1 MRIALLLLLS
11 PPGVLWHDVTSSVL
25 PATAEWTNRV
35 ALADIDGDGRIDLLF
50 ANGGNYSEP
59 GKPELNRVFL
69 NRAERGELRF
79 EEATE
84 RIFGPRGDTA
94 RVIQVRDVDAD
105 GNSDIFVGTTFQTQ
119 SRLFH
124 GEGGGRF
131 IEVTKTHLPQE
142 LSSVGD
148 LEIGDVD
155 SDADLDVVLADWG
168 PGNNMTNAGGRV
180 RLWLNDGAG
189 RFEDATG
196 EKMPATLVRFSW
208 DVNLVDV
215 DNDYDLD
222 VVVSC
227 KRCGGGSLFKNDGR
241 GRFEEDFRAIPQ
253 YTNNYAFEPMDV
265 DGDGF
270 LDLVTVNDGE
280 IVGGENFL
288 RREHLFVN
296 DGKGS
301 FRDLTPELWPD
312 SDNIG
317 EDDNM
322 VAFLD
327 ADSDGDPDFLLG
339 SLTGPD
345 RLLVNDGKG
354 RFTVATGV
362 FDGEPTPG
370 TLAIAVADLDGDG
383 RLDVVQGQGE
393 HETAV
398 SEKVYLGIGLPADTA
413 RPAVGMVGE
422 GEEPGEIRARVHD
435 FKTPNRPEDWREVVV
450 EYETSRGRSRAPM
463 AWYGEN
469 LFRARLPER
478 PSRYRVCA
486 TDRAGN
492 SSCSPLV
499 DEAHPP
505 GR

>member
-1 MRIALLLLLS
+1 MRIVAFLALLS
-11 PPGVLWHDVTSSVL
+11 AAPQVLWHDVTSSVL
-25 PATAEWTNRV
+25 PTTAEWTNRV
-35 ALADIDGDGRIDLLF
+35 ALADIDGDGRVDLLF

-59 GKPELNRVFL
+59 GAPEHNRVFL
-69 NRAERGELRF
+69 NRVENGELRF

-84 RIFGPRGDTA
+84 EVFGATGDIA
-94 RVIQVRDVDAD
+94 RVIQVRDVDGD
-105 GNSDIFVGTTFQTQ
+105 GNADIFVGTTFQTQ
-119 SRLFH
+119 SRLYR

-131 IEVTKTHLPQE
+131 REVTKTHLPQE
-142 LSSVGD
+142 LLSVGD

-155 SDADLDVVLADWG
+155 SDSDLDVVLADWG
-168 PGNNMTNAGGRV
+168 PGNNMTNAGGRT

-189 RFEDATG
+189 TFADETAAR
-196 EKMPATLVRFSW
+196 MPETLVRFSW
-208 DVNLVDV
+208 DLNLVDV

-227 KRCGGGSLFKNDGR
+227 KRCGGGTLFRNDGR

-253 YTNNYAFEPMDV
+253 YTNNYSFEPMDV
-265 DGDGF
+265 NGDGF

-280 IVGGENFL
+280 IVGGESFF

-296 DGKGS
+296 DGKGN
-301 FRDLTPELWPD
+301 FRDRTPELWPD

-327 ADSDGDPDFLLG
+327 ADSDGDADFLLG
-339 SLTGPD
+339 SLTGSD
-345 RLLVNDGKG
+345 RLLENDGKG
-354 RFTVATGV
+354 RFTVSTGV
-362 FDGEPTPG
+362 FDGEDTPG
-370 TLAIAVADLDGDG
+370 TLAIAVADLDGDS

-398 SEKVYLGIGLPADTA
+398 SEKVYLGVGLPPDTT
-413 RPAVGMVGE
+413 RPEVAMAGE
-422 GEEPGEIRARVHD
+422 GVEPLRIQARVHD

-450 EYETSRGRSRAPM
+450 VSETDRGESRAPM
-463 AWYGEN
+463 TWYGEN
-469 LFRARLPER
+469 LFRAQLSER
-478 PSRYRVCA
+478 PSSYRVCA

-492 SSCSPLV
+492 QSCS
-499 DEAHPP
+499 
-505 GR
+505 GRISPR